1 MGDAKLPLTLPLPLP
16 LPLLSALRL
25 DGDSG
30 RECEW
35 SSSLLP
41 LLPPPPPLGSKGTSL
56 RSARSFGRRAPAA
69 RARMGEEELMM
80 RPLQLMLL
88 LSLLVDRLRRR
99 E

>member
-1 MGDAKLPLTLPLPLP
+1 MGDAKLPPPPLPLP
-16 LPLLSALRL
+16 PPSALRL

-41 LLPPPPPLGSKGTSL
+41 LLPPPFGSKGTSL